1 MKTISF
7 TEKIRVAS
15 PKDAAAMLAIYA
27 PYVEKTAIS
36 FEYAVPAL
44 SEFRR
49 RIGDIL
55 KRYPWLVYEENG
67 QILGYAYGG
76 PDRTRDAYQWMAE
89 VSVYVSE
96 EARGKGVG
104 TALYDVLLS
113 LLENQNFCLCTAL
126 ITEENAPSA
135 AFHEKFGFRKI
146 GTLENAGYKNGAWH
160 GMTTYQKDLSDRA
173 LPPKSVIPFPVFL
186 KKIEDPQE
194 KP

>member
-76 PDRTRDAYQWMAE
+76 PDHTRAAYQWTVEDSIYIRRE
-89 VSVYVSE
+89 V
-96 EARGKGVG
+96 RGLGLGK
-104 TALYDVLLS
+104 LMLEKLLD
-113 LLENQNFCLCTAL
+113 LLKEQNFCICYAL
-126 ITEENAPSA
+126 IVDDNEPSLKL
-135 AFHEKFGFRKI
+135 HDKFGFTECGSAKN
-146 GTLENAGYKNGAWH
+146 TGYKLGAWH
-160 GMTTYQKDLSDRA
+160 GIITLEKQLNPPEI
-173 LPPKSVIPFPVFL
+173 PPKPIIPFPKANFSL
-186 KKIEDPQE
+186 
-194 KP
+194 